1 MAQEKTTKLEKEE
14 LNILQK
20 LSTDLQKLKNN
31 IAELDIQKYDNL
43 NKVNT
48 LKSMF
53 LEEEKKLIEKYG
65 AEARINLQ
73 TGEVTQKTD

>member
-31 IAELDIQKYDNL
+31 IAELEIQKYDNL
-43 NKVNT
+43 DKVNT